1 MVMVNEE
8 VAKKTFAFT
17 SKSAKLSLK
26 VIFEIMLYLQ
36 NKNKTKNNVGKMSL
50 KKLNQK
56 DCQLANMP
64 LSDNDVKGMRH
75 SLKKLG
81 IDFSV
86 KKEIESFTVYF
97 KARDIEQVEKAL
109 EKYTVKKFQKES
121 LKEKISKAKEKV
133 NEFKKDNITK
143 EKYKSQ
149 DIGAL

>member
-56 DCQLANMP
+56 DCQLANI
-64 LSDNDVKGMRH
+64 V
-75 SLKKLG
+75 
-81 IDFSV
+81 
-86 KKEIESFTVYF
+86 
-97 KARDIEQVEKAL
+97 
-109 EKYTVKKFQKES
+109 
-121 LKEKISKAKEKV
+121 
-133 NEFKKDNITK
+133 
-143 EKYKSQ
+143 
-149 DIGAL
+149 